1 MISTEAGEAAQAP
14 ATSAQAVAQAPAVAQ
29 AETHVAKA
37 VETIAAP
44 AVLSNNGKFY
54 SPLVRSIAQKEG
66 IAQSELDAIA

>member
-37 VETIAAP
+37 VETIAAH